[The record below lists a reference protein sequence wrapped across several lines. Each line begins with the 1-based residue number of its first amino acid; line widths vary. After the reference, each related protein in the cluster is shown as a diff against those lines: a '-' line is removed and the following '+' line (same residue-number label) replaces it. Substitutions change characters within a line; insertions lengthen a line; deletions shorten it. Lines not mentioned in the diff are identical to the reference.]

1 MKTPLLQP
9 RGKPVSFRMT
19 DAEYRQARS
28 ASVAR
33 GARCFSDFARAA
45 LLEAIQEPSRAS
57 CGCDLA
63 SVLEHRMTAVES
75 ALGRLTDFLKS
86 GYSTPA

>member
-45 LLEAIQEPSRAS
+45 LLEAIQEPSPAS
-57 CGCDLA
+57 CILSA
-63 SVLEHRMTAVES
+63 LEQRMIAVES

-86 GYSTPA
+86 GYTTPV